1 MDYKVLKETL
11 TDENIKKDMMKNAY
25 NEEHNILLDRRVFSA
40 FVFPILLIISIF
52 LLENLILSIAFAV
65 VSIFNIILIIPV
77 LRHSREDKRKIDNL
91 DFIIVRDKL
100 SHISKETV
108 YEHSRYGDSDR
119 DLKEVTVFN
128 FESRSWRVV
137 PTKTHY
143 DWSKTYYMSTTGL
156 CNTSLMGDEFY
167 IVINKT
173 SHKIAYVYN
182 TKLFEY
188 KGYKEEKI

>member
-1 MDYKVLKETL
+1 MDNKVIKETL

-25 NEEHNILLDRRVFSA
+25 NEEHNILLDKKIFSA

-52 LLENLILSIAFAV
+52 ILQNLILSIALAV
-65 VSIFNIILIIPV
+65 ATIFNVIIIIPV

-91 DFIIVRDKL
+91 DFIMVRDKL

-108 YEHSRYGDSDR
+108 YEYSRYGRNDR
-119 DLKEVTVFN
+119 DLREVTVFN
-128 FESRSWRVV
+128 FESRTWRVV

-143 DWSKTYYMSTTGL
+143 EWSKTYYMSTTGL

-182 TKLFEY
+182 TRLFEY
-188 KGYKEEKI
+188 TGYKEEKI